1 MAFQFNPITG
11 ELDLVVFT
19 GAPGPQG
26 PAGPTG
32 PEGPAGPTEPAGAD
46 GAQGPQGPVGPTGPQ
61 GPQGA
66 TGPAGADGAG
76 LTDGD
81 KGDITV
87 SGTGSVFTIDNDVVT
102 AAKLADTTV
111 TAGSYTNS
119 NITVDAQGRLTAASS
134 GSGGG
139 GALVTD
145 GGNFDS
151 GYSLVTSSTTYDGG
165 SFD

>member
-32 PEGPAGPTEPAGAD
+32 PQGPAGATGPAGAD
-46 GAQGPQGPVGPTGPQ
+46 GAQGPQGPAGPTGPQ

-66 TGPAGADGAG
+66 TGPAGPAGADGADGADGAG

-87 SGTGSVFTIDNDVVT
+87 SGSGSIFTIDNDVVT

-139 GALVTD
+139 G
-145 GGNFDS
+145 
-151 GYSLVTSSTTYDGG
+151 G
-165 SFD
+165 SVGVDPVIAGMIF